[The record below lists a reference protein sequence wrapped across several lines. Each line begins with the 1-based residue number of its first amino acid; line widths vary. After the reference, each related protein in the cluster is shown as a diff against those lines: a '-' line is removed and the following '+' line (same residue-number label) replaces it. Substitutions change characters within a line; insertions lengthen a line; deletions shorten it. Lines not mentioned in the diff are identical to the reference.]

1 MTWEW
6 LALAAGLTALVALGL
21 LVAVLRLRSRAAGTA
36 RELDEARSE
45 TERLRSQVEEIARR
59 LDGPGAAATTSAGD
73 DVPDWVITD
82 AGERPLTPGSDAAD
96 ATPSGRH
103 AAVEP
108 GAVVAQRIDG
118 RLFTDIVVRET
129 VVKAASWTHGLRRA
143 LAPEVRNRI
152 RFEVR
157 REYKRARKDRRTEMK
172 QALREYHA
180 RQRARGEDAA

>member
-6 LALAAGLTALVALGL
+6 PALAAGLTALVALGL

-36 RELDEARSE
+36 RQLAEARAE

-59 LDGPGAAATTSAGD
+59 LDAPAPATTGAGD
-73 DVPDWVITD
+73 DAPDWVITD
-82 AGERPLTPGSDAAD
+82 AGERPGPPGPEAVD
-96 ATPSGRH
+96 ATPHGRH
-103 AAVEP
+103 AAAEP

-118 RLFTDIVVRET
+118 RLFTDLVVRET